1 MILKHVK
8 IQAIKTIKMKYV
20 NQILKLLIPRKQKIK
35 NVYMEKEN
43 KFVVIVMVAHFV
55 NMGKI
60 NIHVQNAEEIQ
71 HASMGKINFFAEIV
85 MVMHFVNMGKIN
97 IYV

>member
-1 MILKHVK
+1 
-8 IQAIKTIKMKYV
+8 MKYV